1 MMEQEEASL
10 SESFRSLVSTAT
22 TRSERGPT
30 DSDLLE
36 EHQWSSTSIG
46 DHIEYQAANISAEEL
61 TSSQKRRVR
70 FDSITFYEFDT
81 IMGDNPAV
89 REGCPIALGDKLLR
103 SKEVAVDRYERSR
116 RPRQSRHSLYI
127 PTEKRASM

>member
-22 TRSERGPT
+22 TQSERPT
-30 DSDLLE
+30 DLLE

-46 DHIEYQAANISAEEL
+46 DQIEYQAANISAEEL